1 MEENKP
7 IHNEEFEQSEIPPS
21 SGKVKPPNNEQP
33 LNTPS
38 TDEPIA
44 ATAETTSEV
53 EQPQIEQSEI
63 PVTIGTTNYKPETE
77 DMEVHH
83 HTHAAH
89 GKKNWKS
96 YFWEFLMLFLAVF
109 CGFLAEYQLEHK
121 IERDREKEFIET
133 MISDL
138 KEDTTLLNTS
148 IANFKQK
155 GIELDSLIIL
165 LNATNIKDHGSELY
179 YYGRKANRFTFFSST
194 DRTIQQM
201 KNSGAFRLIRN
212 NNAAS
217 NILQYY
223 SEMNDLNLLQN
234 NTNDLSKEYRS
245 ITYTLFNTVVFETMV
260 NDETKNIIIK
270 PVGNPSLISYDKSAI
285 EKLSSLTHY
294 MKASRLVLYDRYII
308 LRKKATELIELL
320 KKEYHLK

>member
-1 MEENKP
+1 MSEENKP
-7 IHNEEFEQSEIPPS
+7 IHNPEDAQPPD
-21 SGKVKPPNNEQP
+21 NEHQ
-33 LNTPS
+33 LNAAS
-38 TDEPIA
+38 TDEPIVPA
-44 ATAETTSEV
+44 AET
-53 EQPQIEQSEI
+53 SEI
-63 PVTIGTTNYKPETE
+63 INPPSEIKN
-77 DMEVHH
+77 MEVHH
-83 HTHAAH
+83 HAH
-89 GKKNWKS
+89 HEGKKNWKN

-148 IANFKQK
+148 IYNFKQK
-155 GIELDSLIIL
+155 GIELDSLIVL
-165 LNATNIKDHGSELY
+165 LNSTNIKDHGSELY

>member
-1 MEENKP
+1 
-7 IHNEEFEQSEIPPS
+7 
-21 SGKVKPPNNEQP
+21 
-33 LNTPS
+33 
-38 TDEPIA
+38 
-44 ATAETTSEV
+44 
-53 EQPQIEQSEI
+53 
-63 PVTIGTTNYKPETE
+63 
-77 DMEVHH
+77 MEVHA
-83 HTHAAH
+83 HTHTAR
-89 GKKNWKS
+89 KKWTH
-96 YFWEFLMLFLAVF
+96 YLWEFLMLFLAVF

-133 MISDL
+133 MTSDL
-138 KEDTTLLNTS
+138 NEDTTLLSSS
-148 IANFKQK
+148 IFNFKQK

-165 LNATNIKDHGSELY
+165 LNSTNIKDYGAELY

-212 NNAAS
+212 SNAAS

-234 NTNDLSKEYRS
+234 NTNDLSMEYRS
-245 ITYTLFNTVVFETMV
+245 ISYTLFNPVVFETIV

-270 PVGNPSLISYDKSAI
+270 PIGNPALISYDKSAI
-285 EKLSSLTHY
+285 ERLSSILHY
-294 MKASRLVLYDRYII
+294 MKSSRLVLYDRYII
-308 LRKKATELIELL
+308 LKKKATELIELL

>member
-1 MEENKP
+1 MEENRNSTDNGQQAT
-7 IHNEEFEQSEIPPS
+7 NENLVANAAEENILPDIEQNKIIPS
-21 SGKVKPPNNEQP
+21 SGKEIIEHKNI
-33 LNTPS
+33 
-38 TDEPIA
+38 EPI
-44 ATAETTSEV
+44 
-53 EQPQIEQSEI
+53 
-63 PVTIGTTNYKPETE
+63 N

-83 HTHAAH
+83 HGHASH
-89 GKKNWKS
+89 GKKNWKD

-148 IANFKQK
+148 IYNFKQK

-165 LNATNIKDHGSELY
+165 LNSTNIKDHGSELY

-212 NNAAS
+212 NIAAS

-234 NTNDLSKEYRS
+234 NTNDVSKEYRS
-245 ITYTLFNTVVFETMV
+245 IAYTLFNTVVFETMV

-285 EKLSSLTHY
+285 ERLSSLSHY

>member
-1 MEENKP
+1 
-7 IHNEEFEQSEIPPS
+7 
-21 SGKVKPPNNEQP
+21 
-33 LNTPS
+33 
-38 TDEPIA
+38 
-44 ATAETTSEV
+44 
-53 EQPQIEQSEI
+53 
-63 PVTIGTTNYKPETE
+63 
-77 DMEVHH
+77 MEVHAH
-83 HTHAAH
+83 SHTAR
-89 GKKNWKS
+89 KKGTH
-96 YFWEFLMLFLAVF
+96 YLWEFLMLFLAVF

-133 MISDL
+133 MTSDL
-138 KEDTTLLNTS
+138 NEDTTLLSNS
-148 IANFKQK
+148 ISNFKQK

-165 LNATNIKDHGSELY
+165 LNSPNIKDHGSELY

-223 SEMNDLNLLQN
+223 SEMNDLSLLQN
-234 NTNDLSKEYRS
+234 NTNDLSMEYRS
-245 ITYTLFNTVVFETMV
+245 IAYTLFNPVVFETMV
-260 NDETKNIIIK
+260 NDETKNVIIK
-270 PVGNPSLISYDKSAI
+270 PIGNPSLNSYDKLAI
-285 EKLSSLTHY
+285 VRLSSNVHY
-294 MKASRLVLYDRYII
+294 IKGSRLVLHDRYIL

>member
-1 MEENKP
+1 MSEENKP
-7 IHNEEFEQSEIPPS
+7 IHNPEDAQPPD
-21 SGKVKPPNNEQP
+21 NEQQ
-33 LNTPS
+33 LNTAS
-38 TDEPIA
+38 TDEPIVPA
-44 ATAETTSEV
+44 AET
-53 EQPQIEQSEI
+53 SEI
-63 PVTIGTTNYKPETE
+63 INPPSEIKN
-77 DMEVHH
+77 MEVHH
-83 HTHAAH
+83 HAH
-89 GKKNWKS
+89 HEGKKNWKS

-148 IANFKQK
+148 IYNFKQK

-165 LNATNIKDHGSELY
+165 LNSTNIKDHGSELY

-212 NNAAS
+212 NIAAS

>member
-1 MEENKP
+1 MSEENKP
-7 IHNEEFEQSEIPPS
+7 IHNPEDAQPPD
-21 SGKVKPPNNEQP
+21 NEQQ
-33 LNTPS
+33 LNTAS
-38 TDEPIA
+38 TDEPIVPA
-44 ATAETTSEV
+44 AET
-53 EQPQIEQSEI
+53 SEI
-63 PVTIGTTNYKPETE
+63 INPPSEIKN
-77 DMEVHH
+77 MEVHH
-83 HTHAAH
+83 HAH
-89 GKKNWKS
+89 HEGKKNWKS

-148 IANFKQK
+148 IYNFKQK
-155 GIELDSLIIL
+155 GIELDSLIVL
-165 LNATNIKDHGSELY
+165 LNSTNIKDHGSELY

>member
-1 MEENKP
+1 
-7 IHNEEFEQSEIPPS
+7 
-21 SGKVKPPNNEQP
+21 
-33 LNTPS
+33 
-38 TDEPIA
+38 
-44 ATAETTSEV
+44 
-53 EQPQIEQSEI
+53 
-63 PVTIGTTNYKPETE
+63 
-77 DMEVHH
+77 MEVHH
-83 HTHAAH
+83 HAH
-89 GKKNWKS
+89 HEGKKNWKS

-148 IANFKQK
+148 IYNFKQK

-165 LNATNIKDHGSELY
+165 LNSTNIKDHGSELY

-212 NNAAS
+212 NIAAS

-234 NTNDLSKEYRS
+234 NTNDVSKEYRS
-245 ITYTLFNTVVFETMV
+245 IAYTLFNTVVFETMV

-285 EKLSSLTHY
+285 ERLSSLSHY

>member
-1 MEENKP
+1 
-7 IHNEEFEQSEIPPS
+7 
-21 SGKVKPPNNEQP
+21 
-33 LNTPS
+33 
-38 TDEPIA
+38 
-44 ATAETTSEV
+44 
-53 EQPQIEQSEI
+53 
-63 PVTIGTTNYKPETE
+63 
-77 DMEVHH
+77 MEVHAH
-83 HTHAAH
+83 SHTAR
-89 GKKNWKS
+89 KKWTH
-96 YFWEFLMLFLAVF
+96 YLWEFLMLFLAVF

-133 MISDL
+133 MTSDL
-138 KEDTTLLNTS
+138 NEDTTLLSNS
-148 IANFKQK
+148 ISNFKQK

-165 LNATNIKDHGSELY
+165 LNSTNIKDHGSELY

-212 NNAAS
+212 SNAAS

-234 NTNDLSKEYRS
+234 NTNDLSMEYRS
-245 ITYTLFNTVVFETMV
+245 ITYTLFNPVVFETIV

-270 PVGNPSLISYDKSAI
+270 PIGNPALISYDKSAI
-285 EKLSSLTHY
+285 ERLSSILHY

>member
-1 MEENKP
+1 
-7 IHNEEFEQSEIPPS
+7 
-21 SGKVKPPNNEQP
+21 
-33 LNTPS
+33 
-38 TDEPIA
+38 
-44 ATAETTSEV
+44 
-53 EQPQIEQSEI
+53 
-63 PVTIGTTNYKPETE
+63 
-77 DMEVHH
+77 MEVHA
-83 HTHAAH
+83 HTHTPR
-89 GKKNWKS
+89 KKWTH

-133 MISDL
+133 MTSDL
-138 KEDTTLLNTS
+138 NEDTTLLSSS
-148 IANFKQK
+148 IFNFKQK

-165 LNATNIKDHGSELY
+165 LNSTNIKDYGAELY

-212 NNAAS
+212 SNAAS

-234 NTNDLSKEYRS
+234 NTNDLSMEYRS
-245 ITYTLFNTVVFETMV
+245 ISYTLFNPVVFETIV
-260 NDETKNIIIK
+260 NDETKNIVIK
-270 PVGNPSLISYDKSAI
+270 PIGNPALISYDKSAI
-285 EKLSSLTHY
+285 ERLSSILHY
-294 MKASRLVLYDRYII
+294 MKSSRLVLYDRYII
-308 LRKKATELIELL
+308 LKKKATELIELL

>member
-1 MEENKP
+1 
-7 IHNEEFEQSEIPPS
+7 
-21 SGKVKPPNNEQP
+21 
-33 LNTPS
+33 
-38 TDEPIA
+38 
-44 ATAETTSEV
+44 
-53 EQPQIEQSEI
+53 
-63 PVTIGTTNYKPETE
+63 
-77 DMEVHH
+77 MEVHA
-83 HTHAAH
+83 HTHTAR
-89 GKKNWKS
+89 KKWTH
-96 YFWEFLMLFLAVF
+96 YLWEFLMLFLAVF

-133 MISDL
+133 MTSDL
-138 KEDTTLLNTS
+138 NEDTTLLSSS
-148 IANFKQK
+148 IFNFKQK

-165 LNATNIKDHGSELY
+165 LNSTNIKDHGAEIY

-212 NNAAS
+212 SNAAS

-234 NTNDLSKEYRS
+234 NTNDLSMEYRS
-245 ITYTLFNTVVFETMV
+245 ISYTLFNPVVFETIV

-270 PVGNPSLISYDKSAI
+270 PIGNPALISYDKSAI
-285 EKLSSLTHY
+285 ERLSSILHY
-294 MKASRLVLYDRYII
+294 MKSSRLVLYDRYII
-308 LRKKATELIELL
+308 LKKKATELIKLL

>member
-1 MEENKP
+1 MEENKD
-7 IHNEEFEQSEIPPS
+7 ILKEQRAENILPDTESTITNKE
-21 SGKVKPPNNEQP
+21 
-33 LNTPS
+33 LNT
-38 TDEPIA
+38 
-44 ATAETTSEV
+44 
-53 EQPQIEQSEI
+53 
-63 PVTIGTTNYKPETE
+63 

-83 HTHAAH
+83 HTHASH
-89 GKKNWKS
+89 GKKNWKN

-148 IANFKQK
+148 IYNFKQK

-165 LNATNIKDHGSELY
+165 LNSTNIKDHGSELY

-212 NNAAS
+212 NIAAS

-260 NDETKNIIIK
+260 NDDTKNIIIK